1 MLKDLRHAVRV
12 LLHAKGWTAVVLV
25 SLALGIGANTAVFSA
40 MNGLL
45 IKQVPARDPDGLV
58 RLRWGGQN
66 DAVTNSSD
74 YGFSGTGPDGLRV
87 RATFSY
93 PMYQQFRADNKT
105 LTDLFACAPAG
116 RVNVVVD
123 GQAEIASA
131 FIATG
136 NYYEVLGVTA
146 RLGRPIVPDDDRPDA
161 PAVAVIS
168 SRYWHSRFMT
178 DPNVL
183 NRTIRVNDVPVT
195 IVGVLEADFTGV
207 QRAVSQP
214 PDLEFPLSLDPR
226 INPRAGKRLSDATAW
241 WLQVMGRLRP
251 GATPAQVHGNLAG
264 VFQQT
269 ARAGLESYLDA
280 LPEAERSLADNRS
293 RSHIPQLLV
302 DSGSRG
308 VYNVNTTEL
317 RSATIL
323 AVVVALVLLIVC
335 ANVANLLL
343 SRATVRQREL
353 AVRLSLGATRG
364 RLVRQLL
371 TESLLL
377 AAAGG
382 ALGLVVGYW
391 GKQLLPGPPGQASYM
406 DWQVFVFVLAVTVV
420 TGVVFGI
427 APALRATGGDA
438 SAALKQTSRSV
449 AGTRSLLGRSLL
461 VVQVALSLVLLVGAG
476 LFLRTLYNL
485 RHVDVGFNPENLL
498 LFRVAPELNR
508 YDEKRSAALID
519 QLLERIGTVPGVR
532 SVALTN
538 PALLSGS
545 VNSTSI
551 FVRGRSYAG
560 NTRDRRDSINRLVV
574 SPGFFDTLGIPIVRG
589 RGFTAAD
596 TESSPRVV
604 LINEAAARQYF
615 PGEDPIGQ
623 RFGSSVE
630 TSGQQEIVGIVR
642 DAKYDSVREP
652 APPTMYNAYR
662 QRPGGGGILAVRTAV
677 DPATVTSAVREAVR
691 QVDPNL
697 PMMDVSTQL
706 EQIERR
712 FQQEKMFAQ
721 AYTLFGA
728 LALLLAAIGLFGLMS
743 YNVSR
748 RTNEIGIRM
757 ALGAQR
763 GDVLRLV
770 MRESMILVALGV
782 VIGVAVALWA
792 SRFVTTQLFGLPG
805 TDAWTIAAAV
815 GVMILASVPA
825 GFLPARRASGV
836 DPMVALRYD

>member
-40 MNGLL
+40 LNGLL
-45 IKQVPARDPDGLV
+45 IKQVPVRDPDGLV

-136 NYYEVLGVTA
+136 NYYAVLGVTA

-391 GKQLLPGPPGQASYM
+391 GKQLLPGPPGQAS
-406 DWQVFVFVLAVTVV
+406 
-420 TGVVFGI
+420 
-427 APALRATGGDA
+427 
-438 SAALKQTSRSV
+438 
-449 AGTRSLLGRSLL
+449 
-461 VVQVALSLVLLVGAG
+461 
-476 LFLRTLYNL
+476 
-485 RHVDVGFNPENLL
+485 
-498 LFRVAPELNR
+498 
-508 YDEKRSAALID
+508 
-519 QLLERIGTVPGVR
+519 
-532 SVALTN
+532 
-538 PALLSGS
+538 
-545 VNSTSI
+545 
-551 FVRGRSYAG
+551 
-560 NTRDRRDSINRLVV
+560 
-574 SPGFFDTLGIPIVRG
+574 
-589 RGFTAAD
+589 
-596 TESSPRVV
+596 
-604 LINEAAARQYF
+604 
-615 PGEDPIGQ
+615 
-623 RFGSSVE
+623 
-630 TSGQQEIVGIVR
+630 
-642 DAKYDSVREP
+642 
-652 APPTMYNAYR
+652 
-662 QRPGGGGILAVRTAV
+662 
-677 DPATVTSAVREAVR
+677 
-691 QVDPNL
+691 
-697 PMMDVSTQL
+697 
-706 EQIERR
+706 
-712 FQQEKMFAQ
+712 
-721 AYTLFGA
+721 
-728 LALLLAAIGLFGLMS
+728 
-743 YNVSR
+743 
-748 RTNEIGIRM
+748 
-757 ALGAQR
+757 
-763 GDVLRLV
+763 
-770 MRESMILVALGV
+770 
-782 VIGVAVALWA
+782 
-792 SRFVTTQLFGLPG
+792 
-805 TDAWTIAAAV
+805 
-815 GVMILASVPA
+815 
-825 GFLPARRASGV
+825 
-836 DPMVALRYD
+836 